1 MSTMPQV
8 PDEMRMKHLELLQT
22 TIGRLGTNSFLI
34 KGWAMTV
41 SGGLITVA
49 MGSAGWAVAVIA
61 LMMTSGF
68 WLLDTYYLEQERL
81 FRSLYDRSVAPD
93 SAQVPLFSMDA
104 ERYAQSVPWRRV
116 ALSRTM
122 ALFYGTLALVDI
134 AVALALLTTS

>member
-1 MSTMPQV
+1 MARG
-8 PDEMRMKHLELLQT
+8 PDETRVKHLELLQV

-41 SGGLITVA
+41 SGGLIAAA
-49 MGSAGWAVAVIA
+49 MSGAGWTMPVIA
-61 LMMTSGF
+61 LITTVAF

-81 FRSLYDRSVAPD
+81 FRSLYERSVGSVPT
-93 SAQVPLFSMDA
+93 QVPLFSMDV

-122 ALFYGTLALVDI
+122 ALFYGVSAVLDI
-134 AVALALLTTS
+134 AVAVVLRLRP